1 MLKDGSKKR
10 VSNYEE
16 YAELVHNVS
25 YEEARRVKYEK
36 DRVVVS
42 YRGRK
47 VFLCYSDMPTRNI
60 ATLEADQNFSGESVD
75 ALDVKGKTV
84 IDIGSSIADTPIRFA
99 LDGAKKVM
107 AYEPQK
113 KLHALAKKNVRIN
126 HLEGSIILINKAVIK
141 LSELDKHRGDV
152 IKCDIDGGEYDLFL
166 KASDKTLAQYS
177 EILLEYHRG
186 YKDLVKK
193 LEGAG
198 FKVSKTRPVRSQDIG
213 KNETLWNGNILATKE
228 GTKKVSANF

>member
-1 MLKDGSKKR
+1 M
-10 VSNYEE
+10 
-16 YAELVHNVS
+16 
-25 YEEARRVKYEK
+25 
-36 DRVVVS
+36 
-42 YRGRK
+42 
-47 VFLCYSDMPTRNI
+47 
-60 ATLEADQNFSGESVD
+60 
-75 ALDVKGKTV
+75 
-84 IDIGSSIADTPIRFA
+84 
-99 LDGAKKVM
+99 
-107 AYEPQK
+107 
-113 KLHALAKKNVRIN
+113 
-126 HLEGSIILINKAVIK
+126 
-141 LSELDKHRGDV
+141 